1 VHHHVPP
8 TKRLVRD
15 AARVATVDAARAT
28 TAGRTWGCLQDPTG
42 FDMDDI
48 IKHER
53 ALDLETGQVGKE
65 IGNAQVTTSKADAS
79 S

>member
-15 AARVATVDAARAT
+15 AARVATVDVARAT

-42 FDMDDI
+42 FDMDDT
-48 IKHER
+48 IKHEG
-53 ALDLETGQVGKE
+53 ALDSETSQVGKE
-65 IGNAQVTTSKADAS
+65 IGNAQVTTSGADAS
-79 S
+79 P